1 MTINA
6 TYWSERR
13 PFDVGAMPALR
24 LVTDVGNWDASVAVM
39 PLGQSGR
46 PWSSHYA
53 DQLPLWR
60 GGGAFEVPFSDAAV
74 EASAEARLMLK
85 PVE

>member
-1 MTINA
+1 
-6 TYWSERR
+6 
-13 PFDVGAMPALR
+13 
-24 LVTDVGNWDASVAVM
+24 VGNWDESVAVM

-53 DQLPLWR
+53 DQLQLWR
-60 GGGAFEVPFSDAAV
+60 SGGVYSVPFSDAAV
-74 EASAEARLMLK
+74 EASAEARMTLR